1 MSGCGRGLVI
11 ISWALMIMLDCLEV
25 KRKSST
31 AMLELRY
38 LYFDWLDSFTRHHL
52 ILLIKIQEEY
62 GLKLGYFQKIYN
74 FSINQVARMAC
85 QQ

>member
-1 MSGCGRGLVI
+1 
-11 ISWALMIMLDCLEV
+11 
-25 KRKSST
+25 
-31 AMLELRY
+31 MLELGY
-38 LYFDWLDSFTRHHL
+38 LYFDWLASFIRHLL
-52 ILLIKIQEEY
+52 ILVIKIQEEY